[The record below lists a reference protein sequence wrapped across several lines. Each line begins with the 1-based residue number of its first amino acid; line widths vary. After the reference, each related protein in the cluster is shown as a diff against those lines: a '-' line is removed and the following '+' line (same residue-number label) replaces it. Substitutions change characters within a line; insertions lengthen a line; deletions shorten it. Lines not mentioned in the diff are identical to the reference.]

1 MHLTPSPSTMAPRD
15 ALGCTA
21 STLVHDDELDAGGV
35 RVYRKAVTMTE
46 LGPVETAPSDRGLL
60 LGISLAPGHRRR
72 IVHARHASTHDFGCG
87 AIYLRDFGERYR
99 ADMKTGFDFLLVE
112 FPQAVLRQTTERPLA
127 LGELLAASPVGAH
140 DAVLHHLALALLPAL
155 GRPQPGCGLF
165 VEQVTA
171 AMAAQLLLCAGA
183 SQPAGTRARRRLSP
197 RQEARA
203 KEMLSM
209 RVDGDQSAQAVAE
222 ACGLSRSYFI
232 EAFRE
237 TTGQTPYQW
246 VQAQR
251 LARAQ
256 ALLARPGL
264 SLAAIALACGF
275 ADQSHFTRVF
285 TRHMG
290 MPPGTWRR
298 SAGH

>member
-1 MHLTPSPSTMAPRD
+1 M
-15 ALGCTA
+15 
-21 STLVHDDELDAGGV
+21 
-35 RVYRKAVTMTE
+35 
-46 LGPVETAPSDRGLL
+46 
-60 LGISLAPGHRRR
+60 
-72 IVHARHASTHDFGCG
+72 
-87 AIYLRDFGERYR
+87 
-99 ADMKTGFDFLLVE
+99 
-112 FPQAVLRQTTERPLA
+112 
-127 LGELLAASPVGAH
+127 
-140 DAVLHHLALALLPAL
+140 
-155 GRPQPGCGLF
+155 
-165 VEQVTA
+165 
-171 AMAAQLLLCAGA
+171 
-183 SQPAGTRARRRLSP
+183 GTRAPRPSP
-197 RQEARA
+197 RP
-203 KEMLSM
+203 
-209 RVDGDQSAQAVAE
+209 V

-256 ALLARPGL
+256 ALLVQPGL

-298 SAGH
+298 GAGH